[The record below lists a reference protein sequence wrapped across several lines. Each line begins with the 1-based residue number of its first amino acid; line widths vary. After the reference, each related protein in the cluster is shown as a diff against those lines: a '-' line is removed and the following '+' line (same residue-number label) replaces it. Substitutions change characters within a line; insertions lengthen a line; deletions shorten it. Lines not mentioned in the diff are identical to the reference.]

1 MSEDSSYG
9 LVALK
14 KWWVPEWLF
23 TFACYACRF
32 IESDL
37 AECPRL
43 RRWLTTT
50 QFHYH
55 DLGGPIFGVGE
66 KCLLLRKQEAE
77 DKVVAKAL

>member
-14 KWWVPEWLF
+14 KWCVPEWLF

-66 KCLLLRKQEAE
+66 KCYRCKSLARGR
-77 DKVVAKAL
+77 